1 VAYAIGQGIKEKSL
15 KMWWLNN
22 FVKAI
27 EWRLDLAVGLLTL
40 PLGAVSSGKHN
51 VMKVGSI
58 GLLIIGSHFVT
69 PMP

>member
-1 VAYAIGQGIKEKSL
+1 
-15 KMWWLNN
+15 MWWLNN

-27 EWRLDLAVGLLTL
+27 EWRLDLALGLLTL

-58 GLLIIGSHFVT
+58 GLLIIGSHFLT